1 MMDNHEYLTNLLYDE
16 FTSIH
21 SLKEERGR
29 IPEIKAIIDDV
40 TTWVLS
46 QMQNGMLHALNI
58 IYQPSFDTFFK
69 SICFHRI
76 NISLSTE
83 NAFSQAEVDLKQFKW
98 NGYDLMQIPMEVF
111 IKTKQEDL
119 EYNIKR
125 VIGHELLHAY
135 EFYKKRLK
143 GLDMLTPKQKSYY
156 RYVRQ
161 CMNENEPLRTFAYVV
176 YYNTPIELRAFSQGI
191 QMELFQIWEKEKLE
205 DMPDNLPFQWY
216 KEHIQE
222 FKTLRT
228 LKEGLKI
235 VLKNNDDYD
244 IIEAMLT
251 LGLNQCKTSE
261 SAKQCLYAMIDNIEE
276 TYNKALSRAIE
287 KCRLD
292 GLYEMKDNFNYYSVL
307 TEEEKFRNKKVR
319 EIFEKYGDN
328 KL

>member
-16 FTSIH
+16 FTNIH
-21 SLKEERGR
+21 PLKEERGR
-29 IPEIKAIIDDV
+29 IPEIKVIIDDV
-40 TTWVLS
+40 TIWVLN
-46 QMQNGMLHALNI
+46 QIQNGMLHALNI
-58 IYQPSFDTFFK
+58 IYQPSFNTFFK
-69 SICFHRI
+69 SICFNRI
-76 NISLSTE
+76 DISLSDE
-83 NAFSQAEVDLKQFKW
+83 KAFNKAEVDLNKFKW
-98 NGYDLMQIPMEVF
+98 NGYDLMQISMEVF

-143 GLDMLTPKQKSYY
+143 GFDMQTPKQKSYY
-156 RYVRQ
+156 RFVRQ
-161 CMNENEPLRTFAYVV
+161 CMKEDEPLRTFAYVI
-176 YYNTPIELRAFSQGI
+176 YYNTPVELRAFSQGI

-205 DMPDNLPFQWY
+205 DMPDNLPFRWY
-216 KEHIQE
+216 KEYIQE
-222 FKTLRT
+222 YKTLNT
-228 LKEGLKI
+228 LKKGLKN
-235 VLKNNDDYD
+235 VLKNNDDSD

-251 LGLNQCKTSE
+251 LGFNQCGTVEKS
-261 SAKQCLYAMIDNIEE
+261 KQCLFAMIDNIEE

-292 GLYEMKDNFNYYSVL
+292 RLYEMKDDFNYYSVL
-307 TEEEKFRNKKVR
+307 TEEEKSRNEKVR